1 VSVANPYADLRA
13 LLDATR
19 QLTPEEMAE
28 LQLEQGYVDRA
39 LRIYDE
45 LTRREPSNA
54 SYATRRAWLARMAA
68 VRPAR
73 TIAAGVAQ
81 ARPDEVADPPAEP
94 REHRETLH
102 GLGPAGDREPTAR
115 VVRELPIVRVR

>member
-1 VSVANPYADLRA
+1 MRVANPYADLRA

-28 LQLEQGYVDRA
+28 LHLEQGYVDRA

-45 LTRREPSNA
+45 LTAREPSNA

-68 VRPAR
+68 VRPLRCVPAQGEAR
-73 TIAAGVAQ
+73 EEPRPVERTLEGVG
-81 ARPDEVADPPAEP
+81 PSAEP
-94 REHRETLH
+94 SF
-102 GLGPAGDREPTAR
+102 AI
-115 VVRELPIVRVR
+115 VRRLPIVRVR